1 MHVLIGVSGSRRR
14 RHPSGSPLRPTPWS
28 AFWGILLQTFLQG
41 SLLFVLRHASQ
52 FNSQY
57 NSTRI
62 IGNED
67 LAFSGF
73 DSVFRF
79 VKNDVFARNKQMSV
93 RGTISY
99 ASKLCFILIS
109 FVSPHRELTR
119 SIFKDFLT
127 IFCFSGQPLRENKS
141 TTSSRAGAQI
151 ATISWMSFWAHAR
164 IARWSLDSVMA
175 SRPASVH

>member
-14 RHPSGSPLRPTPWS
+14 RHPSASPLRPTPWF

-79 VKNDVFARNKQMSV
+79 VKNDVFARNPQMSV
-93 RGTISY
+93 RGTISH
-99 ASKLCFILIS
+99 ASKLCFKLIS

-119 SIFKDFLT
+119 SIFKDFLN
-127 IFCFSGQPLRENKS
+127 IFCFSGRPRPARAR
-141 TTSSRAGAQI
+141 TTSENGSQKSWSSREVPPGIFDPRLSVTSTYA
-151 ATISWMSFWAHAR
+151 WK
-164 IARWSLDSVMA
+164 WSMLG
-175 SRPASVH
+175 